1 MAGPGDD
8 RAGAAGPPTIEA
20 VSRTLVRLFIVVATV
35 EALSW
40 LGLLVGM
47 YVKYFTAA
55 GDLGVKVF
63 GPVHG
68 GVFVAYVLLT
78 LLVSRTL
85 RWSVWTTLLA
95 LACSVPPFATLLFE
109 WWAVRT
115 GRLAWPARAGQGGRA
130 AVAG

>member
-1 MAGPGDD
+1 M
-8 RAGAAGPPTIEA
+8 
-20 VSRTLVRLFIVVATV
+20 SRTLVRLFVVVASL

-47 YVKYFTAA
+47 YVKYLTPA
-55 GDLGVKVF
+55 GDLGVKIF

-95 LACSVPPFATLLFE
+95 LACSVPPFATLAFE

-115 GRLAWPARAGQGGRA
+115 GRLAWPARRDGHRP
-130 AVAG
+130 AVAAG

>member
-1 MAGPGDD
+1 MSA
-8 RAGAAGPPTIEA
+8 
-20 VSRTLVRLFIVVATV
+20 TLVRLFVVVASV

-47 YVKYFTAA
+47 YVKYFTGA
-55 GDLGVKVF
+55 GELGVKIF

-95 LACSVPPFATLLFE
+95 LACSVPPFATLAFE

-115 GRLAWPARAGQGGRA
+115 GRLTWPARRAGRSAA

>member
-1 MAGPGDD
+1 MSA
-8 RAGAAGPPTIEA
+8 
-20 VSRTLVRLFIVVATV
+20 TLVRLFVVVASV

-47 YVKYFTAA
+47 YVKYFTGA
-55 GDLGVKVF
+55 GELGVKIF

-95 LACSVPPFATLLFE
+95 LACSVPPFATLAFE

-115 GRLAWPARAGQGGRA
+115 GRLAWPARRTSRSA
-130 AVAG
+130 APVAG

>member
-1 MAGPGDD
+1 MA
-8 RAGAAGPPTIEA
+8 
-20 VSRTLVRLFIVVATV
+20 RTLVRLFVVVATL

-47 YVKYFTAA
+47 YVKYFTSS
-55 GDLGVKVF
+55 GDLGVKIF

-78 LLVSRTL
+78 LGVARLL
-85 RWSVWTTLLA
+85 RWSIWTTLLA

-115 GRLAWPARAGQGGRA
+115 GRLAWPTRHDGREPA